1 MTQSGHRA
9 PRRFRT
15 RQRSNSVVET
25 ASCYRAVNGK
35 YREGS
40 LTGDNEMELPGTT
53 YLYNLSVLA
62 MTFIGFSVIVLT
74 LRQALGHKLSN
85 FDVLLAH
92 LYMEFGLVIAASSLL
107 PVILTVWELPAF
119 MTWRISSVIAV
130 LPLFVHVL
138 TYPRR
143 RRLAAVETIPSYVWI
158 NLSVISLICLSLIL
172 NAAGLFGLHA
182 GAVFLTAMTAF
193 LIYAIIAFLHGLNVL
208 LHRPDNKATRQP
220 RSRN

>member
-1 MTQSGHRA
+1 
-9 PRRFRT
+9 
-15 RQRSNSVVET
+15 
-25 ASCYRAVNGK
+25 
-35 YREGS
+35 
-40 LTGDNEMELPGTT
+40 MELPGTA

-62 MTFIGFSVIVLT
+62 TTFIGFSVIVLT

-107 PVILTVWELPAF
+107 PLLLMNWELPAL
-119 MTWRISSVIAV
+119 MAWRLSSAIAA

-143 RRLAAVETIPSYVWI
+143 RRLAAVEAIPSYVWI
-158 NLSVISLICLSLIL
+158 NLTVISLICISLIL
-172 NAAGLFGLHA
+172 NAAGLFGLRA

-193 LIYAIIAFLHGLNVL
+193 LIYAIVAFLHGLNVL
-208 LHRPDNKATRQP
+208 LHRPDEKATRRP
-220 RSRN
+220 RSRH